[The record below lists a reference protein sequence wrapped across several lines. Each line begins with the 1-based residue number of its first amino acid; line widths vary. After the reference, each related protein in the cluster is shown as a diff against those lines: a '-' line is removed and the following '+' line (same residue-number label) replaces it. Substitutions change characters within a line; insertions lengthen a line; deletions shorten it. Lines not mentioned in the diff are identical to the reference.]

1 MSDVPFGFTPREPGD
16 DDDSVDKRGDSA
28 AGAGGTGGF
37 GLGPGGLGGFDPS
50 SMGAGGF
57 DMAQLGAM
65 FSQLGA
71 MMQSGGQGGSDG
83 PVDWETAKRVAREQV
98 VAAGDPS
105 VLEADRTAVIDAV
118 RLADVWLDG
127 ATTFPASAVEP
138 AAWSRS
144 EWIEATFPA
153 WQRIVEPIA
162 ASMQSAMDDL
172 VPGDGEG
179 GLGAL
184 GGLGGAGGLEGLP
197 PELAAMAAPL
207 LGMAKRMGAMM
218 FGAQVGQGI
227 GTLAADVLGAADVG
241 VPLTGDGRAALLP
254 RNVAEFG
261 EGLGVPLDDVRLY
274 LALRESAHQR
284 LFAHVPWLRGRLE
297 GAVEAYARGVHVDR
311 ARIEEAM
318 GSVDPQ
324 DPAALQEALA
334 SGVFAPED
342 TEEQRA
348 ALARLETLLALVEGW
363 VDDVVAQSAGGRL
376 PSAEALRETV
386 RRRRAIG
393 GPAEKTF
400 ATLVGLEMRPRRLR
414 EAAALWEQLRAE
426 RGPEG
431 RDALWAHPDLLPTA
445 DDLDDPAGFLARS
458 APLDL
463 GAIEA
468 ELGEDLDGDGTIGS
482 GG

>member
-1 MSDVPFGFTPREPGD
+1 MRC
-16 DDDSVDKRGDSA
+16 RH
-28 AGAGGTGGF
+28 
-37 GLGPGGLGGFDPS
+37 
-50 SMGAGGF
+50 
-57 DMAQLGAM
+57 
-65 FSQLGA
+65 
-71 MMQSGGQGGSDG
+71 
-83 PVDWETAKRVAREQV
+83 RV
-98 VAAGDPS
+98 
-105 VLEADRTAVIDAV
+105 
-118 RLADVWLDG
+118 
-127 ATTFPASAVEP
+127 
-138 AAWSRS
+138 
-144 EWIEATFPA
+144 
-153 WQRIVEPIA
+153 
-162 ASMQSAMDDL
+162 
-172 VPGDGEG
+172 
-179 GLGAL
+179 
-184 GGLGGAGGLEGLP
+184 
-197 PELAAMAAPL
+197 
-207 LGMAKRMGAMM
+207 
-218 FGAQVGQGI
+218 
-227 GTLAADVLGAADVG
+227 
-241 VPLTGDGRAALLP
+241 
-254 RNVAEFG
+254 
-261 EGLGVPLDDVRLY
+261 
-274 LALRESAHQR
+274 HQR

-376 PSAEALRETV
+376 PSADALRETV

-463 GAIEA
+463 GTIEA

-482 GG
+482 GD